1 MLIIPKSP
9 LQHRR
14 RPPYAV
20 IVLVLISSLVY
31 LLTARSDSRALE
43 NAAEQFTQAGF
54 LEMETP
60 FYLGYLSEREASNR
74 ITTFEQSGDT
84 ERALRLLQDLGYA
97 EFQRANAQQMVDTW
111 GAGANAN
118 HRRIDLWLQQ
128 RNSLQA
134 VVGDQSFLAHGL
146 SIQQPSIS
154 GFFSYS
160 FVHANSIHLILG
172 MLLLIACGVDLESR
186 MGSAR
191 IVTLYLLAQCL
202 GAAAFTLS
210 PAGSHTVLSGSVVPL
225 AALCSVYLIYHWPSS
240 SPFFCWFGPF
250 SGTVPVHAAAP
261 LALLLFLQSGAVLTG
276 FAEPN
281 SFFAILGAIASG
293 IAFYFTAKA
302 LDLLQPPEPEQEAT
316 TSNGSDYLAALDQI
330 YQLVGNLRIHE
341 ARTAL
346 DAIVARYGE
355 DFDCAQLRY
364 KLALLENDVTAEG
377 IEALMKKHPQNNR
390 QRTVLAKLWREH
402 PDLHARISDDTL
414 YHVAFELNTPKLLPK
429 AEEIFD
435 QLRARGYHS
444 VALGA
449 LANALAN
456 SFGNRGHV
464 QKKKT
469 YEQLARSYIAG
480 GADAL

>member
-74 ITTFEQSGDT
+74 ITAFEQSGDT

-111 GAGANAN
+111 GAGADAN

-146 SIQQPSIS
+146 RIQQPSIS

-202 GAAAFTLS
+202 GAVAFTLS

-225 AALCSVYLIYHWPSS
+225 AALCSVYLIY
-240 SPFFCWFGPF
+240 
-250 SGTVPVHAAAP
+250 
-261 LALLLFLQSGAVLTG
+261 
-276 FAEPN
+276 
-281 SFFAILGAIASG
+281 
-293 IAFYFTAKA
+293 
-302 LDLLQPPEPEQEAT
+302 
-316 TSNGSDYLAALDQI
+316 
-330 YQLVGNLRIHE
+330 
-341 ARTAL
+341 
-346 DAIVARYGE
+346 
-355 DFDCAQLRY
+355 
-364 KLALLENDVTAEG
+364 
-377 IEALMKKHPQNNR
+377 
-390 QRTVLAKLWREH
+390 
-402 PDLHARISDDTL
+402 
-414 YHVAFELNTPKLLPK
+414 
-429 AEEIFD
+429 
-435 QLRARGYHS
+435 
-444 VALGA
+444 
-449 LANALAN
+449 
-456 SFGNRGHV
+456 
-464 QKKKT
+464 
-469 YEQLARSYIAG
+469 
-480 GADAL
+480 